1 VQYKLIHHLQ
11 YEQNE
16 EERKVLELAIDL
28 ANEGYQPDYLARVA
42 HFLAE
47 HTGAC
52 YILIGLLQEDKQH
65 IQSCVFLKNK
75 AALPDIV
82 YALKGTPCEAV
93 TSQGF
98 CYYPFNVTRLFPGDA
113 DLQLLQIESYLG
125 TMLFSGQEDPIG
137 LIAIMD
143 TRPIEN
149 AAFLEHLILVLS
161 LSIEQALEKLVPPAI
176 ENPA

>member
-1 VQYKLIHHLQ
+1 VQYKLIHHWQ

-28 ANEGYQPDYLARVA
+28 ANEDYQPDYLARVA

-47 HTGAC
+47 HTDAC
-52 YILIGLLQEDKQH
+52 YILIGLLQEDERH

-75 AALPDIV
+75 EALPAIV
-82 YALKGTPCEAV
+82 YALEGTPCEAV
-93 TSQGF
+93 TIQGF
-98 CYYPFNVTRLFPGDA
+98 CYYPFNVAQMFPEDA
-113 DLQLLQIESYLG
+113 DLQRLNIESYLG
-125 TMLFSGQEDPIG
+125 TMLFSRLEEPIG

-161 LSIEQALEKLVPPAI
+161 LSIEEALEKLAPRVI